1 MMGSSSRFP
10 RSISRNKGVS
20 KAGVGAI
27 VGGVFAGLF
36 LIMAAVYYFLKR
48 RQRAT
53 GKQMRRPPKD
63 EEHEL
68 ESDLPS
74 LVTEA
79 REGNV
84 SANLGKE
91 YSHGVKEGQAPL
103 ENTSS
108 SIKAKGTEV
117 KGTLSGG
124 RLKPRN

>member
-1 MMGSSSRFP
+1 MVMMGSSSLFP

-53 GKQMRRPPKD
+53 QAGKQMRRPPKD

-74 LVTEA
+74 LVTEV

-103 ENTSS
+103 ENTGST
-108 SIKAKGTEV
+108 KAKDTEV
-117 KGTLSGG
+117 KGT
-124 RLKPRN
+124 